1 MIRRISTWPNS
12 PTQTTSTWRSS
23 NWWTRVAKFTRTCPH
38 ERSNP
43 GSSQPCRRHG
53 APGRFPK
60 CDPQGHV
67 SDSRES
73 AQSLVPSIGGCPMS
87 MSTGTTV
94 RLDIV
99 SSETSVGLPL
109 TTPSWC
115 CRTPTPLRF
124 REGMWKS
131 YSTSFS
137 MFQRE
142 PTIQQRSER
151 LM

>member
-1 MIRRISTWPNS
+1 
-12 PTQTTSTWRSS
+12 
-23 NWWTRVAKFTRTCPH
+23 
-38 ERSNP
+38 
-43 GSSQPCRRHG
+43 
-53 APGRFPK
+53 
-60 CDPQGHV
+60 
-67 SDSRES
+67 
-73 AQSLVPSIGGCPMS
+73 MS